1 MKILGDRVIGQMLKS
16 ASGIAFLVCS
26 AAPASAQWA
35 KVPVLEVVT
44 KEGRQSTLIGSM
56 HVGMRDVLKPNLLM
70 LFSKAKRLVV
80 EHANAL
86 PPERESLGS
95 RAPWAASL
103 SDEQVEILV
112 ERAAC
117 AGVSRIEALQLLELR
132 SAQRANQAAYTVC
145 GDEGKSKSLDAWI
158 NDYWAFSRGTKPDVL
173 EDDRWVEEQ
182 RKRVDH
188 EDSAAALQWILGRDP
203 KVVLQSVVFAMNR
216 GDYEALARIQTE
228 SFNDPVT
235 AQRFNK
241 VMLAER
247 NLHWMS
253 RLSRFMDE
261 GNAVVVVGAMHLPGP
276 DGLVSL
282 LRSQGYK
289 VTQSSVIAFL
299 ETPLER
305 R

>member
-1 MKILGDRVIGQMLKS
+1 MRERVTTTTISTIQINDLGSFGTYVAPCLSAKCHDYSGFRVI
-16 ASGIAFLVCS
+16 F
-26 AAPASAQWA
+26 
-35 KVPVLEVVT
+35 T
-44 KEGRQSTLIGSM
+44 TL
-56 HVGMRDVLKPNLLM
+56 H
-70 LFSKAKRLVV
+70 
-80 EHANAL
+80 
-86 PPERESLGS
+86 
-95 RAPWAASL
+95 
-103 SDEQVEILV
+103 
-112 ERAAC
+112 
-117 AGVSRIEALQLLELR
+117 
-132 SAQRANQAAYTVC
+132 VC
-145 GDEGKSKSLDAWI
+145 GVEGKSKSLDAWI

-203 KVVLQSVVFAMNR
+203 KVVLQSAVFAMNR

-241 VMLAER
+241 VMLTER

-299 ETPLER
+299 ETPLEKR
-305 R
+305 